1 MFFWAL
7 VIVLI
12 NSFIAF
18 GYAVMTTTDPTTLWA
33 MVAVNFVYYLGIT
46 QSGIVF
52 SAIMRISKSGWGRY
66 FSRLGEILTLC
77 SIPWAF
83 VLFLVIYFGGT
94 DLLFYWANPVEAQV
108 QIGAF
113 HHDSPWL
120 DKTFFFWRSVITMA
134 LFYGMSYI
142 YFRLARV
149 EESKKSVSFD
159 LTKRLNLYAGLVMFF
174 YVLTNS
180 VTAWDFGMTIIPHW
194 ESVIFPAYYWVGNL
208 FACAAFLY
216 LLSLLF
222 LSPRTHEGDDRTIVV
237 RIIMDR
243 SNLHS
248 MATLL
253 MAFTLLWLYM
263 FYSQHIVTWYGDRPI
278 LTEPLFWQNRGYFAW
293 LFAIMCV
300 CLFVVPFFSLLTK
313 RVKNAM
319 APMTVVAV
327 LICVGIWINRYLMIV
342 PVFTDGSETIVANWT
357 GISIVLGGLAGTI
370 LGLEIFLKLFSY
382 VSLIQED

>member
-1 MFFWAL
+1 VFFWVL
-7 VIVLI
+7 VIVII
-12 NSFIAF
+12 NSIVAF
-18 GYAVMTTTDPTTLWA
+18 GYTLMTTTDPTTLWS
-33 MVAVNFVYYLGIT
+33 MVAVNFVYYTGIT

-52 SAIMRISKSGWGRY
+52 SAIMRISKSEWGRY

-83 VLFLVIYFGGT
+83 AVFFVIYFGGA
-94 DLLFYWANPVEAQV
+94 DLLFYWVKPVEAQV
-108 QIGAF
+108 EIGAWAI
-113 HHDSPWL
+113 HSPWL
-120 DKTFFFWRSVITMA
+120 HKGFFFWRTVITMA

-149 EESKKSVSFD
+149 EESKKAVAFD
-159 LTKRLNLYAGLVMFF
+159 IKKRLNLYAGLVMFF
-174 YVLTNS
+174 YVAANTTIS
-180 VTAWDFGMTIIPHW
+180 WDFGMTIIPHW
-194 ESVIFPAYYWVGNL
+194 ESVIFPAYYFVGNL

-222 LSPRTHEGDDRTIVV
+222 LSPRSHEGDDKTIIV

-243 SNLHS
+243 ANLHS
-248 MATLL
+248 MGTFL
-253 MAFTLLWLYM
+253 MAFTLLWVYM
-263 FYSQHIVTWYGDRPI
+263 FFSQHIVTWYGDRPI

-293 LFAIMCV
+293 LFAIMVV
-300 CLFVVPFFSLLTK
+300 CLFVVPFFALLTK
-313 RVKNAM
+313 RVKLAL

-357 GISIVLGGLAGTI
+357 GISIVLGGLAGTL
-370 LGLEIFLKLFSY
+370 LGLEIFMKIFSY